1 MIKRILSITVVLSV
15 VVSLVSCIMIN
26 DSKEIFE
33 NWVPEDKI
41 NACYVNFEN
50 NNEIWFDNKEVNFD
64 EDDVDL
70 SIDEAIV
77 KVGDLVYCVSFS
89 DPVEQDDDLYGVY
102 ENYILFL
109 ALNVKTLDKTV
120 LYTHY
125 INPVR
130 SDVPYKKIRELETVY
145 SNYQIAFYDGISS
158 YVFNISDST
167 VEKIETSSFYSYSSS
182 GYEIERT
189 PWEFDANDERFKEI
203 TVISPND
210 KRVIT
215 IDYMAQRHEYVKQ
228 LVDVRHY
235 EGFPESRDLME
246 NFFQGTY
253 VFGDEIYLEC
263 MFFDYDGERN
273 TLFFSYDYETDT
285 FKFIRHFFSS
295 GYPSMY
301 LIPIETASNE

>member
-15 VVSLVSCIMIN
+15 VVSLVSCMMIN

-50 NNEIWFDNKEVNFD
+50 NNEIWFDNKAVSFD
-64 EDDVDL
+64 EDDVDF

-89 DPVEQDDDLYGVY
+89 NSVEQDDDLYGVY

-130 SDVPYKKIRELETVY
+130 SNAPYKKIRELETVY
-145 SNYQIAFYDGISS
+145 YDKQIAFYDGISS
-158 YVFNISDST
+158 YVFDIPTLSVKEINP
-167 VEKIETSSFYSYSSS
+167 SSFYSHASNKYQ
-182 GYEIERT
+182 IERVPIGFEVNNEWSEKFT
-189 PWEFDANDERFKEI
+189 VVSGDDKRDI
-203 TVISPND
+203 TV
-210 KRVIT
+210 
-215 IDYMAQRHEYVKQ
+215 DYMAKRHEYVKQ
-228 LVDVRHY
+228 LVECRHY
-235 EGFPESRDLME
+235 DGFPESRDLME

-285 FKFIRHFFSS
+285 FKFLNHFFSS
-295 GYPSMY
+295 GYPSVY
-301 LIPIETASNE
+301 LIPIETANNE